1 MQQIEIILERDTGAQ
16 LCACVAYMKIEL
28 EDNTM
33 LMQMMM
39 IVMTMMM
46 KIVMMMMMMM
56 MMMGVYCVCSTRGN
70 KPER

>member
-1 MQQIEIILERDTGAQ
+1 MQQIAIILERDTGAQ
-16 LCACVAYMKIEL
+16 LSACVAYMKIEL
-28 EDNTM
+28 GDNTM

-46 KIVMMMMMMM
+46 KIVMMMMM
-56 MMMGVYCVCSTRGN
+56 GVYCVCSTRGN